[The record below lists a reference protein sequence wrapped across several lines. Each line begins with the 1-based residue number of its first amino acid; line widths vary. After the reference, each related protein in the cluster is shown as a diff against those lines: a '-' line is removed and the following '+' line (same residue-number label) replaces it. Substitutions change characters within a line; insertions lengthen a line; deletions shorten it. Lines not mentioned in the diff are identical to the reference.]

1 MDNEYWMNYALTL
14 AGRASEEGE
23 VPVGAVLVRDGLVLG
38 EGWNQPIAHHDP
50 SAHAEIM
57 AIRSAGAAAENY
69 RLPGT
74 TLYVTLEPCVM
85 CAGAMLHARVDKLVF
100 GAFDP
105 KTGAAGSVFDIL
117 KDPRHY
123 HQVAVEGGILQAQ
136 CAEQLQAF
144 FRQRRQAKK
153 QAVADIQGQN

>member
-1 MDNEYWMNYALTL
+1 
-14 AGRASEEGE
+14 
-23 VPVGAVLVRDGLVLG
+23 
-38 EGWNQPIAHHDP
+38 
-50 SAHAEIM
+50 
-57 AIRSAGAAAENY
+57 
-69 RLPGT
+69 
-74 TLYVTLEPCVM
+74 M

-153 QAVADIQGQN
+153 QAAIDSP